1 MIDIDLSDQMNIRQN
16 KIFTISLLKA
26 WQYKMKKFL
35 LTILLEFFSILSYA
49 KAPDCHSWPMTMA
62 AMWMKNANIVDM
74 VDIDEPKSK
83 ITLLASEKKKKG
95 LYTQIY
101 HFVFYDK
108 KGNTYEVITKNDSSY
123 EECSMSNVSSYLI
136 SKTDIS
142 N

>member
-1 MIDIDLSDQMNIRQN
+1 
-16 KIFTISLLKA
+16 
-26 WQYKMKKFL
+26 MKKFL

-74 VDIDEPKSK
+74 ADIDEPKSK

-101 HFVFYDK
+101 DFVFYDK
-108 KGNTYEVITKNDSSY
+108 KEILTK
-123 EECSMSNVSSYLI
+123 
-136 SKTDIS
+136 
-142 N
+142 

>member
-1 MIDIDLSDQMNIRQN
+1 
-16 KIFTISLLKA
+16 
-26 WQYKMKKFL
+26 MKKFL

-74 VDIDEPKSK
+74 ADIDEPKSK

-123 EECSMSNVSSYLI
+123 EECSMSSVSSYLI